1 MIIRF
6 NMDTTYIPEAS
17 IYEHRDL
24 MFEWEETTK
33 YGAVAGFV
41 LAVAAVVV
49 GSMCSHYGDVYEFS
63 LYAVTVALVAGSFF
77 SAKWKY
83 PAYWVNIVAFLGYI
97 VLWLI
102 GFKDMGRD
110 ALIMSGIGLASGS
123 VMSFFNLKCIRNFY
137 PVFKELE
144 KCKGFPSFIAN
155 TADLYG
161 DKLYIKDEE
170 TADDKYKASHN
181 PFNSKEEIEKE
192 EFARSQNLKSNM
204 KTETVLNIG
213 EEKVNKASYNGN
225 RSTDNYKKEEYG
237 FSILGVDIV
246 FPHNYIPA
254 MSFEDKKALMYKW
267 NCNVEA
273 ATSRVVIP
281 IFLMLLG
288 TVFSFIGAHSGIP
301 VFAGIGSVLLLILGT
316 NNMKMGNLRGAFETL
331 VAIGLYASVGFF
343 VSGSGNGIPSV
354 FVFVVS
360 LYNIIIVLPTLR
372 FIINHHIYRQLSTQE
387 GFPTFIRTYSQKYAK
402 DMYILE
408 DEQPIAKHNKITK
421 DGMFVMNIGYDEKP
435 KQDEGAWNAFNYMD
449 EEKNNDVNEN
459 SGDENESNGQ

>member
-24 MFEWEETTK
+24 MFEWEEAVK
-33 YGAVAGFV
+33 YGTISGLVTAVCAFLIGYLCSDFGDWYEFPLYGV
-41 LAVAAVVV
+41 MLALLV
-49 GSMCSHYGDVYEFS
+49 GSNF
-63 LYAVTVALVAGSFF
+63 AR
-77 SAKWKY
+77 KWKY
-83 PAYWVNIVAFLGYI
+83 PAYWVNVVAFLGYI

-102 GFKDMGRD
+102 GFREMGRD

-155 TADLYG
+155 SADLYG
-161 DKLYIKDEE
+161 EKLYLKDEE

-192 EFARSQNLKSNM
+192 EFARNQNLKSNA
-204 KTETVLNIG
+204 KTEKVLNVG
-213 EEKVNKASYNGN
+213 EEKGNNYANKRRNATN
-225 RSTDNYKKEEYG
+225 NYKKEEYG
-237 FSILGVDIV
+237 FSILGLDIV

-254 MSFEDKKALMYKW
+254 MSFEDKKDLMFKW
-267 NCNVEA
+267 NSNVEA
-273 ATSRVVIP
+273 ATGHLVIP
-281 IFLMLLG
+281 LFFMILG
-288 TVFSFIGAHSGIP
+288 TLFSFIGGRSFIP
-301 VFAGIGSVLLLILGT
+301 VFAGIGSVLFTIIGT

-331 VAIGLYASVGFF
+331 IALGVYASIGGFVG
-343 VSGSGNGIPSV
+343 GGGNGIPMV
-354 FVFVVS
+354 FVFVSS
-360 LYNIIIVLPTLR
+360 LVNIIIVLPTLR
-372 FIINHHIYRQLSTQE
+372 YIINYHIYRQLSTQE

-408 DEQPIAKHNKITK
+408 DEPKVEKKPPVNKEK
-421 DGMFVMNIGYDEKP
+421 LVMNIGYDEKP
-435 KQDEGAWNAFNYMD
+435 KADEGAWNAFNYMD
-449 EEKNNDVNEN
+449 EEKD
-459 SGDENESNGQ
+459 GDENENNGQ

>member
-24 MFEWEETTK
+24 MFEWEEAVK
-33 YGAVAGFV
+33 YGTISGPVTAVCAFLIGYLCSDFGDWYEFPLYGV
-41 LAVAAVVV
+41 MLALLV
-49 GSMCSHYGDVYEFS
+49 GSNF
-63 LYAVTVALVAGSFF
+63 AR
-77 SAKWKY
+77 KWKY
-83 PAYWVNIVAFLGYI
+83 PAYWVNVVAFLGYI

-102 GFKDMGRD
+102 GFREMGRD

-155 TADLYG
+155 SADLYG
-161 DKLYIKDEE
+161 EKLYLKDEE

-192 EFARSQNLKSNM
+192 EFARNQNLKSNA
-204 KTETVLNIG
+204 KTEKVLNVG
-213 EEKVNKASYNGN
+213 EEKGNNYANKRRNATN
-225 RSTDNYKKEEYG
+225 NYKKEEYG
-237 FSILGVDIV
+237 FSILGLDIV

-254 MSFEDKKALMYKW
+254 MSFEDKKDLMFKW
-267 NCNVEA
+267 NSNVEA
-273 ATSRVVIP
+273 ATGHLVIP
-281 IFLMLLG
+281 LFFMILG
-288 TVFSFIGAHSGIP
+288 TLFSFIGGRSFIP
-301 VFAGIGSVLLLILGT
+301 VFAGIGSVLFTIIGT

-331 VAIGLYASVGFF
+331 VALGVYASIGGFVG
-343 VSGSGNGIPSV
+343 GGGNGIPMV
-354 FVFVVS
+354 FIFVSS
-360 LYNIIIVLPTLR
+360 LVNIIIVLPTLR
-372 FIINHHIYRQLSTQE
+372 YIINYHIYRQLSTQE

-408 DEQPIAKHNKITK
+408 DEPRAEKKPPVNKEK
-421 DGMFVMNIGYDEKP
+421 LVMNIGYDEKP
-435 KQDEGAWNAFNYMD
+435 KADEGAWNAFNYMD
-449 EEKNNDVNEN
+449 EEKD
-459 SGDENESNGQ
+459 GDENENNGQ